1 MEQTT
6 PPKPKPAP
14 HKKPSSA
21 FKVVSAGEN
30 LVDDRTIERTE
41 EKYLISKST
50 KSKLLKLI
58 SKHLEKDQYFKE
70 QVLSLY
76 FDTKHSDLALRSME
90 RPEFREKI
98 RVRAYDVPKRSS
110 PVFFEVKSKVDLGL
124 KKLGNKRRLVLP
136 LKDFYAFLD
145 KGENLEL
152 LAARASEN
160 DPQQLQVARELA
172 YLFNYYQLEPKVIV
186 SADRTAYTE
195 KNNTNFRLTF
205 DERLRFRETDLRL
218 EKGSAGEKFFSGPN
232 KSEENIVMEVKTMN
246 SMPLWFVSAL
256 SELKIYSVR
265 FSKYGKIY
273 QLITERNKN
282 HV

>member
-1 MEQTT
+1 MEQK
-6 PPKPKPAP
+6 PPLKLKNAT
-14 HKKPSSA
+14 HKNPSSA
-21 FKVVSAGEN
+21 FKVVSTGEN

-50 KSKLLKLI
+50 KTNLLKLI
-58 SKHLEKDQYFKE
+58 SKHLEKDQSIKE
-70 QVLSLY
+70 QVLRLY

-98 RVRAYDVPKRSS
+98 RVRAYNVPKRSS

-136 LKDFYAFLD
+136 LKDFYAFLN

-160 DPQQLQVARELA
+160 DPQQLQVARELT
-172 YLFNYYQLEPKVIV
+172 YLFSYYQLEPKVIV

-195 KNNTNFRLTF
+195 KNNINFRLTF